1 MEIFNPDS
9 IFTLS
14 KEITLKAL
22 EMDLIP
28 TNKSDM
34 KWTAQNIATFYDEI
48 SSQLFN
54 LSEN

>member
-48 SSQLFN
+48 SNQLFN

>member
-1 MEIFNPDS
+1 MEIFNSDS

-48 SSQLFN
+48 SNQLFN

>member
-34 KWTAQNIATFYDEI
+34 KWTAKNIPTFYDEI

-54 LSEN
+54 LIEN

>member
-22 EMDLIP
+22 EMDLIS

-48 SSQLFN
+48 SSQLFH